1 MAIYLVEAALATTD
15 VEEMATYLVGKGMAT
30 TDLGGD
36 GNFNS
41 AFKNRQ
47 EMFRNLAADC
57 PRRKSLKK

>member
-1 MAIYLVEAALATTD
+1 MAIYSVEAALATTD